1 MDRFEESSVETVAK
15 VENCLF
21 RRLHRSLGILW
32 AVGRLRSAHGKVR
45 CMMAIWN
52 SQVSVTVYRSLLFN
66 GELDSEYSIL
76 LPVDE
81 KERKF

>member
-1 MDRFEESSVETVAK
+1 
-15 VENCLF
+15 
-21 RRLHRSLGILW
+21 
-32 AVGRLRSAHGKVR
+32 
-45 CMMAIWN
+45 MMAIWN